1 MRYNNGRM
9 ITVAEIQ
16 AKSVLVRSK
25 LPDTEYV
32 VNPYTGCAFGC
43 HYCYA
48 SFAGRFVGEPIG
60 NWGNYV
66 YAKSNAVSVFEEE
79 LAKLRRRGA
88 APTLLLSSVTDPY
101 QGAEKKYRLTRGIL
115 EILTREP
122 YPGVVSILTKS
133 PLVLRDIDLLAALPR
148 AVVGLTVTTT
158 DDKLSRFLELRAP
171 LASRRLEA
179 LAALNARGIE
189 TYAFVGP
196 LLPHFRYDREGLD
209 TLFAGIARAG
219 VRQVYVEHINLRP
232 YIQQRLGRALRS
244 TSPEVRAVYSGAK
257 TDEHRR
263 VLDAI
268 VAELLRKHGLSLR
281 LNRVIYHHEA

>member
-1 MRYNNGRM
+1 M
-9 ITVAEIQ
+9 IKVAEIQ

-66 YAKSNAVSVFEEE
+66 YAKVNALPVFAEE
-79 LAKLRRRGA
+79 LVKLRRRGA

-115 EILTREP
+115 EILAREP

-133 PLVLRDIDLLAALPR
+133 PLVLRDVALLTRLPR

-158 DDKLSRFLELRAP
+158 DDTLSRFLELRAP
-171 LASRRLEA
+171 LASRRLDA
-179 LAALNARGIE
+179 LAALHAHGIE

-244 TSPEVRAVYSGAK
+244 TPPEVRAVYSGAR
-257 TDEHRR
+257 TDDHRR
-263 VLDAI
+263 VLDAM
-268 VAELLRKHGLSLR
+268 VAELLQKHGLSLR

>member
-1 MRYNNGRM
+1 M
-9 ITVAEIQ
+9 IKVAEIQ

-66 YAKSNAVSVFEEE
+66 YAKVNALPVFEEE
-79 LAKLRRRGA
+79 LLKLRRRGA

-101 QGAEKKYRLTRGIL
+101 QGAEKKHRLTRGIL

-133 PLVLRDIDLLAALPR
+133 PLVLRDVALLTALPR

-158 DDKLSRFLELRAP
+158 DDTLSRFLELRAP
-171 LASRRLEA
+171 LASRRLDA
-179 LAALNARGIE
+179 LAALHAHRIE

-209 TLFAGIARAG
+209 TLFAGIARAS

-244 TSPEVRAVYSGAK
+244 MPAEVRAVYSGAK
-257 TDEHRR
+257 TDDHRR

-268 VAELLRKHGLSLR
+268 VAELLQKHGLSLR